1 MLCVYPSAPISPIL
15 TFFARE
21 SFIVTK
27 LRPALV
33 LELVVNL
40 VLPWVT
46 YRLAQPYWGETGG
59 LLASAVPPL
68 AWSIVELVRFRRV
81 DAVSLTVLL
90 GIVLSIGAMA
100 LGGDPRMLLF
110 RESLA
115 SGAIGVAFLL
125 SLLLRRPAIFYL
137 TRAFMAR
144 EMTNGAAHIDMLWR
158 ERPAFAAAMRVLTIT
173 WGTGLTGE
181 TALRGWMAW
190 HWPIERVLVVS
201 PFVGYGIFG
210 GLMIWTLWYRRTLHD
225 LTHNPE
231 SEAQAPGNTAAN

>member
-1 MLCVYPSAPISPIL
+1 M
-15 TFFARE
+15 
-21 SFIVTK
+21 TK
-27 LRPALV
+27 VRPALV

-68 AWSIVELVRFRRV
+68 VWSIVELVRFRRV

-115 SGAIGVAFLL
+115 SGAIGLGFLL
-125 SLLLRRPAIFYL
+125 SLLLHRPAIFYL
-137 TRAFMAR
+137 TRAFMDR

-158 ERPAFAAAMRVLTIT
+158 ERPAFAYAMRVLTAT
-173 WGTGLTGE
+173 WGIGLTSE

-190 HWPIERVLVVS
+190 HWPVERVLVVS
-201 PFVGYGIFG
+201 PFVGYGVFG
-210 GLMIWTLWYRRTLHD
+210 GLMIWTLWYRRTLRD
-225 LTHNPE
+225 LSGHEPK
-231 SEAQAPGNTAAN
+231 SETQPPQGTAAN

>member
-1 MLCVYPSAPISPIL
+1 MM
-15 TFFARE
+15 
-21 SFIVTK
+21 K
-27 LRPALV
+27 MRPAQV

-40 VLPWVT
+40 VLPWVA

-59 LLASAVPPL
+59 LIASAVPPV
-68 AWSIVELVRFRRV
+68 AWSIVELVRFRRA
-81 DAVSLTVLL
+81 DALSLTVLL

-110 RESLA
+110 RESLV

-125 SLLLRRPAIFYL
+125 SLLVGRPAVFYL
-137 TRAFMAR
+137 TRAFVAR

-158 ERPAFAAAMRVLTIT
+158 ERPAFARGIRVLTAT
-173 WGTGLTGE
+173 WGLGLTGE

-210 GLMIWTLWYRRTLHD
+210 ALMVWTLWYRRTLRD
-225 LTHNPE
+225 LAQNEAE
-231 SEAQAPGNTAAN
+231 SETEPPPSTAAN